1 MLALKLS
8 PEQIIQIGS
17 NIFIMRGNESHQLL
31 IKAPKDVNIKRLL
44 GEDYIKVKKE
54 LEKK

>member
-1 MLALKLS
+1 MLAPKLS

>member
-44 GEDYIKVKKE
+44 GEEFERIKKE